1 MKNAP
6 RRRLAALL
14 AGSAVLLLSADRD
27 DCRGRG
33 LADRRPDRRPD
44 DGQPDRGGV
53 PDALGVTDRGV
64 SDDRF
69 ANRWLADPPDPADPR
84 GLADRRRRH
93 RDG

>member
-1 MKNAP
+1 MALSLAQRDP
-6 RRRLAALL
+6 EPVLGVLAAKIHVPFL
-14 AGSAVLLLSADRD
+14 
-27 DCRGRG
+27 
-33 LADRRPDRRPD
+33 
-44 DGQPDRGGV
+44 
-53 PDALGVTDRGV
+53 PDALGVPDRGV